1 MDDLISEFI
10 TETTESLS
18 MLDSELVKL
27 EQNPEDALIVKAI
40 IQLASSLGLQTIAEG
55 VETESAADLLRE
67 LGCGMAQ
74 GYLWSR
80 PLPALEIER
89 FWRDWC
95 LLEQS

>member
-1 MDDLISEFI
+1 LKKFEV
-10 TETTESLS
+10 ESLKIDQS
-18 MLDSELVKL
+18 FVRRM
-27 EQNPEDALIVKAI
+27 EQNPEDAVIVRAI
-40 IQLASSLGLQTIAEG
+40 IQLSSSLGLETIAEG
-55 VETESAADLLRE
+55 VETESAADMLRE

-95 LLEQS
+95 LLEQT